1 MENMEKQFS
10 ENKKIQVVFERNR
23 KQDVYMPETKTNY
36 SDNDFFDMFSA
47 DINEIYNWFS
57 KFNTSEIEFTVNTII
72 NTQDFTKLF
81 IGKNNDQ
88 GLKIIIKQ
96 NENTFSNKDI
106 ESVGDDVGD
115 SNGEGAR
122 LQ

>member
-1 MENMEKQFS
+1 MEKQFS

-23 KQDVYMPETKTNY
+23 KQDVYMPETKTKY
-36 SDNDFFDMFSA
+36 SDNNFFDMFSA
-47 DINEIYNWFS
+47 DINEIYNWFG
-57 KFNTSEIEFTVNTII
+57 KFKISEIEFTVNTIM

-88 GLKIIIKQ
+88 GLKIVLKQ

-106 ESVGDDVGD
+106 EAVGDDVGH

>member
-1 MENMEKQFS
+1 MEKQFS
-10 ENKKIQVVFERNR
+10 ENKKIHIVFERNR
-23 KQDVYMPETKTNY
+23 KQDVHLPKTKTKY

-47 DINEIYNWFS
+47 DINEIYNWFG
-57 KFNTSEIEFTVNTII
+57 KFKISEIEFTVNTII

-81 IGKNNDQ
+81 ICKKNDQ
-88 GLKIIIKQ
+88 GLKIVLKQ

-106 ESVGDDVGD
+106 ESVGVEVGD

-122 LQ
+122 IQ